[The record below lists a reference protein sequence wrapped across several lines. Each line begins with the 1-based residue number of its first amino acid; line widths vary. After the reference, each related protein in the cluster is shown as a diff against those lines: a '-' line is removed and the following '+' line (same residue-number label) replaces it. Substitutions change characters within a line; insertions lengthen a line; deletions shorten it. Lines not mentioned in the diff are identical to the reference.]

1 MENKFSLSGK
11 KALLS
16 GAGGYFGPY
25 FAEAILASGA
35 ELVAIG
41 KTFGPEFTDK
51 FSKEM
56 GARKLHLYEVDYY
69 NEPETLALYEVI
81 KNKHGVFDVLVN
93 NAFDFSLRT
102 GFNDPSG
109 KLENSTYEQLR
120 SSFESGVY
128 WSIRATKHFGF
139 PMKEKGS
146 GSIINICSMYG
157 VVVPSPDLYE
167 GTEKFNPPGY
177 SMAKAGL
184 LQFTKYAASFLSPE
198 VRVNA
203 ISPGAIPNLGNS
215 TYNAIKDTDPVLNR
229 LHQKILLK
237 RMGHPKDLTGA
248 MVFLAS
254 DASSYITGQNI
265 IIDGGLTVT

>member
-1 MENKFSLSGK
+1 MEKTFSLKDK
-11 KALLS
+11 KILLS
-16 GAGGYFGPY
+16 GVSGFFGPY
-25 FAEAILASGA
+25 FAEALLNTGA
-35 ELVAIG
+35 QIISIG
-41 KTFGPEFTDK
+41 KNISSDFKDK
-51 FSKEM
+51 FKKEIEDK
-56 GARKLHLYEVDYY
+56 RLYIYEADYY
-69 NEPETLALYEVI
+69 NERETISLYE
-81 KNKHGVFDVLVN
+81 KLKSEHGDFDVLIN

-120 SSFESGVY
+120 ASFESGIY
-128 WSIRATKHFGF
+128 WAIRATKHFGF
-139 PMKEKGS
+139 PMKEKGK

-157 VVVPSPDLYE
+157 VIVPSPDLYE

-184 LQFTKYAASFLSPE
+184 LQFTKYSASFLSPE

-203 ISPGAIPNLGNS
+203 ISPGAIPNTGND
-215 TYNAIKDTDPVLNR
+215 TYNAINDSDLVLKR

-237 RMGHPKDLTGA
+237 RMGHPTDLTGGL
-248 MVFLAS
+248 VFLAS

-265 IIDGGLTVT
+265 IIDGGFTVT